1 MNYQEHIDKIN
12 NKERYTFSRFGDGE
26 WNAILEKKGQ
36 NCDGHKY
43 FPDMGLRL
51 KEVLTSSPEYY
62 VGLQN
67 LAHRQNTEIIDNYA
81 NEYGIKWVAS
91 DIFHHASIKGNLQP
105 LLDALDTRN
114 VILVGAE
121 HLKNYNKKFKFIP
134 VPSKDCWTD
143 YKKTLTRIQEY
154 LLQNDADNLEEP
166 KNYVIL
172 FCASM
177 MSNVL
182 IDDLHPIAEV
192 VGVTLIDMG
201 SVFDPFVGKNSRAYH
216 KKLKI

>member
-26 WNAILEKKGQ
+26 WNAILEKQGS
-36 NCDGHKY
+36 NCDGHHY

-51 KEVLTSSPEYY
+51 KEVLT
-62 VGLQN
+62 
-67 LAHRQNTEIIDNYA
+67 TEIIDNYA

-105 LLDALDTRN
+105 LLEALDTRN
-114 VILVGAE
+114 VILVGGE
-121 HLKNYNKKFKFIP
+121 HLKNYNKKYKFIP
-134 VPSKDCWTD
+134 VPRKNCWTD

-192 VGVTLIDMG
+192 VGVTLIDIG
-201 SVFDPFVGKNSRAYH
+201 SLFDPFVGVNSRAYH